1 MRKWNNKKMS
11 LKYINKKNERIL
23 FKKIYKK
30 NHCLN
35 KSMSFNL
42 LSYY

>member
-11 LKYINKKNERIL
+11 LKYINKKNERFL

-30 NHCLN
+30 N
-35 KSMSFNL
+35 K
-42 LSYY
+42 